1 VTDELQRTARDHL
14 VAIEAAWSSKPG
26 LPGFLSAVNHKQ
38 IGLRFIWTGVAFLL
52 IGGVEALLI
61 RIQLIRPENTFL
73 GPDTYNQ
80 LFTMHGTTMM
90 FLFAVPLLEGLA
102 MYLMPL
108 QLGTRDL
115 PFPRLNAFGYWVYV
129 AGGLLLNWSLLTGS
143 VPDGG
148 WFAYVP
154 LTGPEFSPTRA
165 LDFWLLG
172 VTFVEIAGLVG
183 AIELVV
189 VIMRFRA
196 PGMSLGRMPLFVWSV
211 LVMAAM
217 MLVAFPF
224 VIVASTLLEL
234 ERKFGA
240 PFYDAAAGGNP
251 LLWQHLFWIFGHPEV
266 YIMLLPATGVVSAVV
281 AVHVGRRIVA
291 YPLVAASLIG
301 IAIVSFGLW
310 VHHMF
315 AVGLPVMVLG
325 LFAMASYFIA
335 IPSGIQVFAWIATI
349 WEGRP
354 RWSAPMW
361 FVAGFF
367 FIFVLG
373 GITGIMVASAPWDL
387 QAHDT
392 FFVVAHFHYVLIGG
406 VVFPMLAALHHWF
419 PKMTGRLPSEWVGK
433 VSCAVMFVG
442 FNVTF
447 FPQHWLGLQGMARR
461 VYTYDAALGWGTSNL
476 WSTIGSFVL
485 AAGFVVFFANLAHAR
500 WWGRSSGPDPWRGDT
515 LEWAMASP
523 PRAHGH
529 DVIPVVGSRS
539 PQWETGDPGLPDD
552 VVEAVAL
559 TATAWQGRREV
570 IRTSVLDARP
580 QAIVSLPGPS
590 YWPLIS
596 AIFLTVSIVG
606 VLVDW
611 VLLAGAG
618 GLAFFVSL
626 VSWGESNR
634 RAAAGGERAGSE
646 LALGDDGDPDGL
658 ADVDDLAARRRSAAS
673 TMALH
678 TEPGRSAVSTGAWLT
693 VAVVGVLTGGFVYAY
708 FYLRLGA
715 SSWPLDGTDPA
726 ALGGPLVAAVLVVAA
741 LTTASTIER
750 GWLRGLFGWVSLAVA
765 AVIQVVSLGASG
777 ADISADAYGAAVVTL
792 TAWALIVAVAALV
805 VRGLGV
811 YHAARGRW
819 SLSLVDADRPIWL
832 GAGAVWLAIFVV
844 VHLTPRVF

>member
-1 VTDELQRTARDHL
+1 MTDELQRTERDHL
-14 VAIEAAWSSKPG
+14 AAIEAAWSSKPG
-26 LPGFLSAVNHKQ
+26 IPGFLSAVNHKQ

-52 IGGVEALLI
+52 IGGVEALLL
-61 RIQLIRPENTFL
+61 RIQLMRAENTFL

-102 MYLMPL
+102 MYLVPL
-108 QLGTRDL
+108 QVGTRDL

-183 AIELVV
+183 AVELIV

-354 RWSAPMW
+354 RWTAPMW

-419 PKMTGRLPSEWVGK
+419 PKMTGRRPAEWAGK
-433 VSCAVMFVG
+433 AAAAVMFVG

-461 VYTYDAALGWGTSNL
+461 VYTYDSNLGWETSNL

-485 AAGFVVFFANLAHAR
+485 AAGFGIFFANLAHAWR
-500 WWGRSSGPDPWRGDT
+500 RGAVAGPDPWRGDT
-515 LEWAMASP
+515 LEWATASP

-539 PQWETGDPGLPDD
+539 PQWEAGDPELPDD
-552 VVEAVAL
+552 VVEAVAV
-559 TATAWQGRREV
+559 TGTSWQGRREV

-590 YWPLIS
+590 YWPVIS
-596 AIFLTVSIVG
+596 ATFLTVAIVG

-611 VLLAGAG
+611 VLLAAAG
-618 GLAFFVSL
+618 GLALLVSF

-634 RAAAGGERAGSE
+634 RAAAGDDGGVPGDS
-646 LALGDDGDPDGL
+646 DDGDH
-658 ADVDDLAARRRSAAS
+658 LAARRREAAG

-693 VAVVGVLTGGFVYAY
+693 VAVVLVLTGGFAYAY
-708 FYLRLGA
+708 YYLRLGA
-715 SSWPLDGTDPA
+715 SAWPLDGSDPA
-726 ALGGPLVAAVLVVAA
+726 AIGGPLLAAVLVIVALA
-741 LTTASTIER
+741 TAPTIER
-750 GWLRGLFGWVSLAVA
+750 GFLRGLLGWVALAGATVL
-765 AVIQVVSLGASG
+765 QFVSLVASD
-777 ADISADAYGAAVVTL
+777 ADISADAYTAAVVTL
-792 TAWALIVAVAALV
+792 TAWALVVAAAALV

-811 YHAARGRW
+811 YHAARRQW
-819 SLSLVDADRPIWL
+819 SSSLVDADRPIWL
-832 GAGAVWLAIFVV
+832 GAGAVWLVV
-844 VHLTPRVF
+844 FAVLHLTPRVF

>member
-1 VTDELQRTARDHL
+1 VTDELQRTEHDHRA
-14 VAIEAAWSSKPG
+14 AIEAAWSSKPG

-73 GPDTYNQ
+73 GPEMYNQ

-102 MYLMPL
+102 MYLVPL

-183 AIELVV
+183 AVELIA
-189 VIMRFRA
+189 VILRFRA

-240 PFYDAAAGGNP
+240 PFYDAAAGGSP

-281 AVHVGRRIVA
+281 AVYVGRRIVA

-354 RWSAPMW
+354 RWTAPMW

-419 PKMTGRLPSEWVGK
+419 PKMTGRRPSEFAGK
-433 VSCAVMFVG
+433 ASCAVLFVG

-461 VYTYDAALGWGTSNL
+461 VYTYDATLGWETSNL

-485 AAGFVVFFANLAHAR
+485 AAGFVAFFANLAHAWR
-500 WWGRSSGPDPWRGDT
+500 RGAVAGADPWRGDT
-515 LEWAMASP
+515 LEWATSSP
-523 PRAHGH
+523 PPAHSH
-529 DVIPVVGSRS
+529 DVIPVVGSVS
-539 PQWETGDPGLPDD
+539 PMWEKGDPGLSDD
-552 VVEAVAL
+552 VVEAVAV

-570 IRTSVLDARP
+570 IMTSVLDARP

-596 AIFLTVSIVG
+596 ATMLTGAIIG
-606 VLVDW
+606 ILVDW

-618 GLAFFVSL
+618 GVTFFVSL
-626 VSWGESNR
+626 LAWGESNR
-634 RAAAGGERAGSE
+634 RATASGDGAGDFGG
-646 LALGDDGDPDGL
+646 PDSP
-658 ADVDDLAARRRSAAS
+658 ADMHPLAAQRHAAAS

-678 TEPGRSAVSTGAWLT
+678 TGPGRSAVSTGAWLT
-693 VAVVGVLTGGFVYAY
+693 VAVVMVLTAGFVYAY
-708 FYLRLGA
+708 YYLRLGA
-715 SSWPLDGTDPA
+715 SSWPLDGSDPSPIV
-726 ALGGPLVAAVLVVAA
+726 GPLVAAVLVAVALA
-741 LTTASTIER
+741 IAPTIER
-750 GWLRGLFGWVSLAVA
+750 GWVRGLLGWVAFASA
-765 AVIQVVSLGASG
+765 AVVQLVALTASG
-777 ADISADAYGAAVVTL
+777 VDIAADAYSAAVVTL
-792 TAWALIVAVAALV
+792 IAWALIVASVALV
-805 VRGLGV
+805 VRGLAV
-811 YHAARGRW
+811 YHALRGRR
-819 SLSLVDADRPIWL
+819 SVSLVEADRPFWL
-832 GAGAVWLAIFVV
+832 GAGAVWLALFAV
-844 VHLTPRVF
+844 VHLTPRLF

>member
-1 VTDELQRTARDHL
+1 MTDELQRTRADHL
-14 VAIEAAWSSKPG
+14 VEIEAAWSSKPG

-52 IGGVEALLI
+52 IGGVEAILL
-61 RIQLIRPENTFL
+61 RIQLMRADNDFL
-73 GPDTYNQ
+73 APDTYNQ

-102 MYLMPL
+102 MYLTPL
-108 QLGTRDL
+108 QIGTRDL

-129 AGGLLLNWSLLTGS
+129 AGGLLLNWSLITGS

-154 LTGPEFSPTRA
+154 LTGPEFSPSRA

-172 VTFVEIAGLVG
+172 VTFVEIAGIVG
-183 AIELVV
+183 AIELIV
-189 VIMRFRA
+189 VILRFRA

-224 VIVASTLLEL
+224 VVVASTLLEL

-240 PFYDAAAGGNP
+240 PFYDAASGGNP

-315 AVGLPVMVLG
+315 AVGLPVMVLA

-354 RWSAPMW
+354 RWTAPMW
-361 FVAGFF
+361 FVVGFF
-367 FIFVLG
+367 VIFVLG

-392 FFVVAHFHYVLIGG
+392 FFVVAHFHYVIIGG

-419 PKMTGRLPSEWVGK
+419 PKMTGRLPSELVGK
-433 VSCAVMFVG
+433 VSCAVLFVG

-461 VYTYDAALGWGTSNL
+461 VYTYDASLGWETSNL

-485 AAGFVVFFANLAHAR
+485 AAGFAVFFGNLAYAWR
-500 WWGRSSGPDPWRGDT
+500 RGAIAGPDPWRGDT
-515 LEWAMASP
+515 LEWATASP
-523 PRAHGH
+523 PAAHGH
-529 DVIPVVGSRS
+529 DVIPVVGSLS
-539 PQWETGDPGLPDD
+539 PQWETGDPGLSAD
-552 VVEAVAL
+552 VLDAVGV
-559 TATAWQGRREV
+559 TGTAWRGRREV

-580 QAIVSLPGPS
+580 EAIVSLPGPS

-596 AIFLTVSIVG
+596 TAALTLAIIG

-611 VLLAGAG
+611 VLLAAAG
-618 GLAFFVSL
+618 GVALLVTFVA
-626 VSWGESNR
+626 WGESNR
-634 RAAAGGERAGSE
+634 RAVAADGDGEHDDDLGQARRAAGSTF
-646 LALGDDGDPDGL
+646 ALHAP
-658 ADVDDLAARRRSAAS
+658 AAS
-673 TMALH
+673 T
-678 TEPGRSAVSTGAWLT
+678 AVSMGAWLA
-693 VAVVGVLTGGFVYAY
+693 VAVVGVLTGGFAYAY
-708 FYLRLGA
+708 YYLRLSA
-715 SSWPLDGTDPA
+715 TSWPLDGSGPD
-726 ALGGPLVAAVLVVAA
+726 ALGGPALAAVLVVTA
-741 LTTASTIER
+741 LFGASTIER
-750 GWLRGLFGWVSLAVA
+750 GWIRSLLAWLAFAGAVVVQLVSLA
-765 AVIQVVSLGASG
+765 ASG
-777 ADISADAYGAAVVTL
+777 VSISTDAYGAAVVTL
-792 TAWALIVAVAALV
+792 TAWSAIVAGAALV
-805 VRGLGV
+805 VRGAGV
-811 YHAARGRW
+811 VHAARGHW
-819 SLSLVDADRPIWL
+819 SASLAEADRPIWI
-832 GAGAVWLAIFVV
+832 GAGTVWLVLFAI
-844 VHLTPRVF
+844 VHLTPRAL

>member
-1 VTDELQRTARDHL
+1 MTDELQRTRSDHL
-14 VAIEAAWSSKPG
+14 AAIEAAWSSKPG

-52 IGGVEALLI
+52 IGGVEAIFL
-61 RIQLIRPENTFL
+61 RVQLMRADNDFL

-90 FLFAVPLLEGLA
+90 FLFAIPLLEGLA
-102 MYLMPL
+102 MYLVPM
-108 QLGTRDL
+108 QIGTRDL

-129 AGGLLLNWSLLTGS
+129 AGGILLNWSLLTGS

-172 VTFVEIAGLVG
+172 VTFVEIAGIIG
-183 AIELVV
+183 AIELIV
-189 VIMRFRA
+189 VILRFRA

-217 MLVAFPF
+217 MLIAFPF
-224 VIVASTLLEL
+224 VVVASTLLEL

-281 AVHVGRRIVA
+281 AVYVGRRIVA

-315 AVGLPVMVLG
+315 AVGLPVMVLA

-335 IPSGIQVFAWIATI
+335 IPSGIQIFAWIATI
-349 WEGRP
+349 WDGRP
-354 RWSAPMW
+354 RWTTPMW

-392 FFVVAHFHYVLIGG
+392 FFVVAHFHYVIIGG

-419 PKMTGRLPSEWVGK
+419 PKMTGRLATEWVGK
-433 VSCAVMFVG
+433 LSCVVMFVG

-461 VYTYDAALGWGTSNL
+461 VYTYDESLGWETSNL

-485 AAGFVVFFANLAHAR
+485 AAGFAVFFANLAHAWR
-500 WWGRSSGPDPWRGDT
+500 RGAVAGPDPWRGDT
-515 LEWAMASP
+515 LEWATASP
-523 PRAHGH
+523 PAAHGH
-529 DVIPVVGSRS
+529 DVIPVVGSVS
-539 PQWETGDPGLPDD
+539 PLWERGDPGLADD
-552 VVEAVAL
+552 VVDAVGV
-559 TATAWQGRREV
+559 TATSWRGRREI

-580 QAIVSLPGPS
+580 EAIVSLPGPS

-596 AIFLTVSIVG
+596 TIALTLAIIG
-606 VLVDW
+606 VLVNW
-611 VLLAGAG
+611 VLLAAAGA
-618 GLAFFVSL
+618 LVLVVTFVA
-626 VSWGESNR
+626 WGESNR
-634 RAAAGGERAGSE
+634 RAVARDDQQAV
-646 LALGDDGDPDGL
+646 DDGDHG
-658 ADVDDLAARRRSAAS
+658 ARARAAA
-673 TMALH
+673 TNTFALH
-678 TEPGRSAVSTGAWLT
+678 TSTSVSTAVSMGAWLG
-693 VAVVGVLTGGFVYAY
+693 VGVIGVLTGGLAYAY
-708 FYLRLGA
+708 YYLRLGA
-715 SSWPLDGTDPA
+715 AAWPLDGSPPA
-726 ALGGPLVAAVLVVAA
+726 ALGGPVLAAGLVVVA
-741 LTTASTIER
+741 LASAVSIER
-750 GWLRGLFGWVSLAVA
+750 GSVRGLVAWIALASAVVVNLRSLT
-765 AVIQVVSLGASG
+765 ASG
-777 ADISADAYGAAVVTL
+777 VAISADAYSAAVVTL
-792 TAWALIVAVAALV
+792 SVWSVIVACIALI

-811 YHAARGRW
+811 YHAARGRRPV
-819 SLSLVDADRPIWL
+819 SLAEADRPIWI
-832 GAGAVWLAIFVV
+832 GACTVSLVVFVI